1 MVKGGKGENQI
12 YEQFKGKIFIHSL
25 YLPQNSKYFLL
36 FCVKISLKYHLIK
49 IGGCTVLQH
58 CVVG

>member
-25 YLPQNSKYFLL
+25 YLPPKFEVFFTFLCENQL
-36 FCVKISLKYHLIK
+36 KIPFN
-49 IGGCTVLQH
+49 
-58 CVVG
+58 